1 MGSLKLEDVKRFDEL
16 NFRWWKALGTKL
28 GGLENVKAIIQGDK
42 VIEIKIKDS
51 IALLFDKH
59 GRRIPKDL
67 KNSVCDA
74 DKDFYLAQPEIDYA
88 DRLVRFQKAFSDSIS
103 SAEFENQSKDLIKK
117 IKSDFQI
124 ANLLNGVYLPIILP
138 QIEAKNFDYGRIL
151 EEVFLTAVGKV
162 YKKQFPNRD
171 FINYRKDDL
180 QGKVSIIP
188 ESRHEQLINKMK
200 EDVVVGIYFLNPL
213 QGFSILAAREQIS
226 TLPEDL
232 ILSGGFDTSA
242 AIAMYPDVL
251 ARDYHTP
258 RYDLSALSWES
269 PRYSLYFEVYDGG
282 LNFGR
287 RAFLSDAYD
296 HYSSGL
302 LFLG

>member
-51 IALLFDKH
+51 VTLLFDKH

-88 DRLVRFQKAFSDSIS
+88 ERLIRFADVFHLSC
-103 SAEFENQSKDLIKK
+103 AEFEKKSKELIKK
-117 IKSDFQI
+117 IKNDFQL
-124 ANLLNGVYLPIILP
+124 ANLLNGIYLPIILP

-151 EEVFLTAVGKV
+151 EEVFLTAVGKA
-162 YKKQFPNRD
+162 YKKQFSSRD
-171 FINYRKDDL
+171 FINYRKGNL
-180 QGKVSIIP
+180 QGKVSIVP
-188 ESRHEQLINKMK
+188 ESRHNQLINKMK
-200 EDVVVGIYFLNPL
+200 KDVVVGIYFPNPL

-242 AIAMYPDVL
+242 ATAMYPDVL

-258 RYDLSALSWES
+258 GYDLSALSWES
-269 PRYSLYFEVYDGG
+269 SRYSLCFRAYDGE
-282 LNFGR
+282 LVFGS
-287 RAFLSDAYD
+287 RADLSDAYD
-296 HYSSGL
+296 DYSSGL